1 MSTPAAHL
9 SMEQV
14 ADLDEG
20 MLDPAAEQGALEHLA
35 SCAECTS
42 QLAQLSAVKDLL
54 AADGAASPVM
64 PTSVATRIDATLA
77 AQGRHSRLPMALVA
91 AASVAVLGAAVGIG
105 VSTLDSPDASV
116 AGSAV
121 EKDSALSQ
129 KAMSRRGNAADEET
143 AGQQGA
149 SGAGSLP
156 DLRSSNFDEQVRRQ
170 LASSGPATD
179 RLPAPPALSPQALAC
194 VRTALKAEL
203 PTRPLVYP
211 ARLDGRP
218 VQLVLSSLGRT
229 RHTAWAVACTDPPR
243 VLAKTRLPVI

>member
-1 MSTPAAHL
+1 
-9 SMEQV
+9 MEQV

-20 MLDPAAEQGALEHLA
+20 LLDPAAEQAAREHLA
-35 SCAECTS
+35 SCAQCTS

-64 PTSVATRIDATLA
+64 PTSVAARIDATLA
-77 AQGRHSRLPMALVA
+77 AQRRHSRLPMVLVA

-121 EKDSALSQ
+121 EEDSALSQ
-129 KAMSRRGNAADEET
+129 KAMSRRGNAADKET

-149 SGAGSLP
+149 AGSLP
-156 DLRSSNFDEQVRRQ
+156 DLRSRNFDEQVRRQ
-170 LASSGPATD
+170 LASSSAFTD
-179 RLPAPPALSPQALAC
+179 RLPAPPALSPQTLAC

-203 PTRPLVYP
+203 PTPPLVYP

-243 VLAKTRLPVI
+243 VLAKTRLPVS